1 MMIESLLALEDNYI
15 YVYRYDGR
23 MALVVDPGDADP
35 VLDFVSQEGIEIRA
49 VLNTHYHL
57 DHVGGNETLKTT
69 TDCEVIGPDKSR
81 IPSLDRVV
89 TGGERISF
97 GPVEIEVISTPGHTE
112 SDVSYFMKGG
122 PKPESAP
129 VVWTGDTLFIG
140 GCGRLFGG
148 GAKALYGSLNRLAAL
163 PEETLVY
170 CSHEYGADN
179 YRYALTVEP
188 DNEIVQARY
197 DELLALR
204 REGHPTVP
212 STMGE
217 EKKSNI
223 FLRAAS
229 KDVKAA
235 LQMADRNPFDVFVEL
250 RKRKDHFR

>member
-1 MMIESLLALEDNYI
+1 MIIESLPALEDNYI
-15 YVYRYDGR
+15 YVYRFDNR
-23 MALVVDPGDADP
+23 TALVVDPGDADP
-35 VLDFVSQEGIEIRA
+35 VLDFVSQEGIEIKA

-57 DHVGGNETLKTT
+57 DHVEGNETLKAVTG
-69 TDCEVIGPDKSR
+69 CEVIGPDNSR

-89 TGGERISF
+89 TGGEQIVF

-122 PKPESAP
+122 PQSDSAP
-129 VVWTGDTLFIG
+129 VVWTGDTLFVG

-170 CSHEYGADN
+170 CSHEYGAEN
-179 YRYALTVEP
+179 YRFALSVEP
-188 DNEIVQARY
+188 ENPLVIARHHQ
-197 DELLALR
+197 LLALQN
-204 REGHPTVP
+204 EGRPTVP
-212 STMGE
+212 STIGE
-217 EKKSNI
+217 EKKTNV

-235 LQMADRNPFDVFVEL
+235 LHMDDGNPFDVFVEL
-250 RKRKDHFR
+250 RKRKDHFL